1 MRNVL
6 IIDDEFVICE
16 VLSRIFVS
24 ENYSVRTRHTI
35 EEGLQLCLQERP
47 DILLLD
53 VNLPD
58 GSGLDLCSR
67 LKADPRLK
75 RIPVIILT
83 GSTTEEEGRAAGLES
98 GADNY
103 AAKPFV
109 VEDIVEMVKD
119 LVGRSFEFRGP
130 QPV

>member
-1 MRNVL
+1 M
-6 IIDDEFVICE
+6 
-16 VLSRIFVS
+16 
-24 ENYSVRTRHTI
+24 
-35 EEGLQLCLQERP
+35 QLCLQERP